1 MGLGIGV
8 FSRRPIMVGK
18 PMPWASFQ
26 KLVAQTFEGEYLELH
41 EGDDAFALNI
51 HPGSEF
57 LRFEK
62 EGDGFTVEIKT
73 STLGPGFHAHIVEMF
88 KRLAAAGRLSID
100 WAEADETGYAV
111 DGDFA
116 ALQKQMA
123 KQFHAIVSILTQRAG
138 DEGIFVNWPVGVPSP
153 LGNPGGLFTPSGP
166 LSASWCRDFLAGK
179 DADAKCR
186 EFYVWWN
193 KERDADYWRKLA
205 CMILWSEVKWR
216 PATSEG
222 EARTWGLALAAAEEA
237 EKLGAASAL
246 PGAELAELRELL
258 EWDEDAPCREPS
270 PKGIGYYRHNVRWML
285 PDNWSMEL
293 AGYFIEYVE
302 ESEAGDGESMWHFN
316 DRLVRIT
323 TLSADPDDDSPPS
336 VEDLL
341 EPALHS
347 APPGAKVIETTIN
360 GARTRGYLGEVEEQG
375 DRFIALA
382 ATLALP
388 GRMALVTITFTDPA
402 HRDWAVQVLH
412 SVTPPGAAEPDND

>member
-1 MGLGIGV
+1 MGLGIGIYA
-8 FSRRPIMVGK
+8 RRPVNVGR
-18 PMPWASFQ
+18 PMPWSAFQ
-26 KLVAQTFEGEYLELH
+26 KFVADTFDGDYVELH
-41 EGDDAFALNI
+41 EGDDVFALDI

-73 STLGPGFHAHIVEMF
+73 STLGPGFHAHVVDMF
-88 KRLAAAGRLSID
+88 KRLAAAGRLTID

-123 KQFHAIVSILTQRAG
+123 DQFHAIVNILTQRAG
-138 DEGIFVNWPVGVPSP
+138 DDGLYINWPIGVPSP
-153 LGNPGGLFTPSGP
+153 IGNPGGLFAPVGP
-166 LSASWCRDFLAGK
+166 LSAAWCRDFLAGK

-205 CMILWSEVKWR
+205 SMILWSEVKWR
-216 PATSEG
+216 PATSES
-222 EARTWGLALAAAEEA
+222 EARFWGMVLAAAEEA
-237 EKLGAASAL
+237 EKLGAAHLL
-246 PGAELAELRELL
+246 PAAELAELRELL
-258 EWDEDAPCREPS
+258 EWDEDAPYREPS
-270 PKGIGYYRHNVRWML
+270 PKGIGYYRHIVRWPL

-302 ESEAGDGESMWHFN
+302 DEGEGEGSPMWHFN
-316 DRLVRIT
+316 DRTVRIAT
-323 TLSADPDDDSPPS
+323 FSADSDDDSPPS

-341 EPALHS
+341 APALET
-347 APPGAKVIETTIN
+347 APPGAQIIETTIN
-360 GARTRGYLGEVEEQG
+360 GASVRGYLGEVEEQG
-375 DRFIALA
+375 DRFTALS

-388 GRMALVTITFTDPA
+388 GRMALVAITFTDPA
-402 HRDWAVQVLH
+402 HHDWAMQVLR
-412 SVTPPGAAEPDND
+412 SVTPPAESDAAA